1 PLVFLKK
8 GLGGKKQGQGGEV
21 TDAVGTIGLFDNI
34 KAVPGGYWIC
44 AKATLAAL
52 WNLPYCLRHRQVC
65 TADDFEL
72 PIQ

>member
-1 PLVFLKK
+1 LKK

-65 TADDFEL
+65 RADDFEL